1 MSPRP
6 STARRYSSLRKA
18 SEIALTKGTPEAIFQ
33 GICGVLKEVV
43 PYDRAG
49 LSVYDP
55 DHDSLR
61 IIDIF
66 GPHENSIFR
75 VGHLLG
81 RKTCQT
87 GWVFENKQTLFR
99 PDLAAEFKFPSDGRI
114 IDEGYRSICSVPL
127 VVRGNSI
134 GVLSVIGSR
143 QNQLSTDHAEMVEEV
158 SRQVAL
164 AIASIVPR
172 CPTHTNTKV
181 VCPRCIGA
189 VGGKTT
195 VSKYR
200 QDLSN
205 WGRKGGRGR
214 RSISV
219 E

>member
-1 MSPRP
+1 MSLRP
-6 STARRYSSLRKA
+6 SITDRYSSLRKA
-18 SEIALTKGTPEAIFQ
+18 SEIALTTTTAEDIFQ
-33 GICGVLKEVV
+33 GVCGVLKEVV

-49 LSVYDP
+49 LSLYDP
-55 DHDSLR
+55 DHDSLK
-61 IIDIF
+61 IVDIY

-87 GWVFENKQTLFR
+87 GWVFEHKKTLFR
-99 PDLAAEFKFPSDGRI
+99 RDLTAESKFPSDKKI
-114 IDEGYRSICSVPL
+114 IDEGYHSICSVPL

-143 QNQLSTDHAEMVEEV
+143 QNQLSVDHAEIVEAV
-158 SRQVAL
+158 SQQVAL
-164 AIASIVPR
+164 ALASIVPR
-172 CPTHTNTKV
+172 CLTHINTRV

-189 VGGKTT
+189 AGGKST
-195 VSKYR
+195 VLKHR
-200 QDLSN
+200 EDLSN

-214 RSISV
+214 KSISV

>member
-1 MSPRP
+1 MPPRP
-6 STARRYSSLRKA
+6 SIANRYSSLRKA
-18 SEIALTKGTPEAIFQ
+18 SEIALTTTTAEGIFQ
-33 GICGVLKEVV
+33 GICDVLKGVV

-49 LSVYDP
+49 LSLYDP
-55 DHDSLR
+55 DHDSLK
-61 IIDIF
+61 IVDIY

-87 GWVFENKQTLFR
+87 GWVFEHKQTLFR
-99 PDLAAEFKFPSDGRI
+99 RDLATESKFPSDKRI

-127 VVRGNSI
+127 VVRGNSM

-143 QNQLSTDHAEMVEEV
+143 QNQLSVDHAEIVEAV
-158 SRQVAL
+158 SQQVAL
-164 AIASIVPR
+164 ALASIVPR
-172 CPTHTNTKV
+172 CLTHINTKV

-189 VGGKTT
+189 AGGKTT
-195 VSKYR
+195 VLKHR
-200 QDLSN
+200 EDLSN

-214 RSISV
+214 KSISV